1 MPDLAANIAARPR
14 HRDQTVIG
22 VRTQVPLAHSN
33 AIPAVAHNNAAR
45 PLARSNAGPL
55 ARSDAL
61 AGGNIA
67 ARVLLA
73 VRNAPHCKTSLD
85 RSGLRLQ
92 QPLWSLPM
100 LQFR

>member
-1 MPDLAANIAARPR
+1 MPDLAANIAARPP
-14 HRDQTVIG
+14 HPDQTVIG
-22 VRTQVPLAHSN
+22 GRPQVPLARSN
-33 AIPAVAHNNAAR
+33 AVPAVAHNNAAR

-73 VRNAPHCKTSLD
+73 VHNAPHCKTSLV
-85 RSGLRLQ
+85 RSGLRLR
-92 QPLWSLPM
+92 QPLGSLPM
-100 LQFR
+100 PQFR